1 MLPQPE
7 RTAAKGLGGVSRP
20 LPGVAKIMASR
31 QTMLAR
37 GPTQAECPGGRRNV
51 KTTSDDNS
59 GLQISLPARAENVA
73 VVRHALAG
81 LAERMGM
88 EEPALAD
95 LKTVV
100 SEACMNV
107 VVHAYPD
114 GEDGLLEVDARTDMD
129 GITVV
134 VRDHGSGIRP
144 RADVEHSSLRLGLTL
159 IAALSSSF
167 EISGGVDRG
176 TEIRMH
182 LPLRARNGRSEAP
195 GEYPSAEGTKMRVG
209 PPELVGPVLSR
220 VIAALAAR
228 QQITVD
234 RLSDAMLLSDAISAR
249 APEGFTDGHVSLS
262 IADGPEG
269 VELRVG
275 PMTNGG
281 AERLRASFE
290 LPEVGSL
297 ASLADELHVEEGQD
311 GEFLVVGISSLQG

>member
-1 MLPQPE
+1 MAFHRHWP
-7 RTAAKGLGGVSRP
+7 R
-20 LPGVAKIMASR
+20 VAKTMASR
-31 QTMLAR
+31 HTMLAR
-37 GPTQAECPGGRRNV
+37 DRSKPSVPGGRRNV
-51 KTTSDDNS
+51 NTTSDDNS
-59 GLQISLPARAENVA
+59 GLQMSLPARAENVA

-114 GEDGLLEVDARTDMD
+114 GENGLLEVDAQTDLA

-144 RADVEHSSLRLGLTL
+144 RPDIEHSSLRLGLPL

-182 LPLRARNGRSEAP
+182 LPLRARSRDSEAADEPSRP
-195 GEYPSAEGTKMRVG
+195 GAEATRMRVG

-228 QQITVD
+228 HRITVD

-249 APEGFTDGHVSLS
+249 APEGFTDGHVLLS
-262 IADGPEG
+262 IADRPEG
-269 VELRVG
+269 VELKVG
-275 PMTNGG
+275 PMTDGG
-281 AERLRASFE
+281 AERLRQSFE

-297 ASLADELHVEEGQD
+297 ASLADELRIEEGQE
-311 GEFLVVGISSLQG
+311 GEFLVVGIASLQG